1 MFIFSPYRTPG
12 RQRLAL
18 LDSTSFADI
27 PLHPAI
33 EAQIREAGDLTK
45 RKRAKIKGNW
55 SLFFSVLSELSSLVW
70 ELVTLSVLS
79 AVAMLASVLLV
90 RLLFK
95 ASLSFNLALGLTALY
110 LLLRCLRAVVEYINT
125 NRRLQIHRGVQLA
138 LYRMVNEKLVAIAPH
153 GRLNFSSGQL
163 KTLVGSDV
171 EAIEDFISA
180 ALMQWTPAIV
190 STLVLVPAIVLV
202 SGVPGAAGLIV
213 GLSIVPIAALCSALV
228 ERFQVKAQEEQDRL
242 TTTVGEWI
250 KNIRLVRFLGW
261 DGALEDEVNTRMR
274 SYNLRAALKN
284 GLAICVWG
292 ISHSWGMFPLITI
305 IAVSIWLDRGV
316 NLIEVF
322 SSLWLLEHL
331 MHQIQYIPH
340 SLSMYGSACA
350 GSERLKKL
358 LSQPEMAESFK
369 DAEGLIAQR
378 IIGADLKPVRLELTD
393 VTHSFNGEPVLRNI
407 SAAIDLGSRTAI
419 VGSVGSGKS
428 TLIEVLIGELP
439 FSSGSVRVHFSD
451 GTVGDL
457 WERDIYSAYR
467 REIAY
472 SPQQPFLSN
481 ASMRDNIDLS
491 GEASLEEL
499 QLAVSLANLDHDI
512 ALFPGGLAE
521 EVGESGINLSGGQR
535 QRVSLGRAFISKRTI
550 AFLDDPLS
558 AVDPDTERKLVASIF
573 SAMRGLVIVSHR
585 LAELER
591 CDRVIVLEGGEIVE
605 DGDPKILM
613 RDDGSRFSEYL
624 RALEVVDGRSV

>member
-1 MFIFSPYRTPG
+1 VLSSYKFSTYRSP
-12 RQRLAL
+12 RQQRLAL
-18 LDSTSFADI
+18 LAAKSFAEI
-27 PLHPAI
+27 PLHPVI
-33 EAQIREAGDLTK
+33 EAQINKARDLT
-45 RKRAKIKGNW
+45 RGERNKIRGNW
-55 SLFFSVLSELSSLVW
+55 SLFVGVLSELSSLVW
-70 ELVTLSVLS
+70 ELVALSSLS
-79 AVAMLASVLLV
+79 AVSMLASVLLV
-90 RLLFK
+90 RFLFK
-95 ASLSFNLALGLTALY
+95 GELSLKLAIALTGLY
-110 LLLRCLRAVVEYINT
+110 LVLRVFRAVVEYVNT

-138 LYRMVNEKLVAIAPH
+138 LYRMVNEKLVSISPQ
-153 GRLNFSSGQL
+153 GRLSFSSGQL

-202 SGVPGAAGLIV
+202 SGVPGAAGLVV
-213 GLSIVPIAALCSALV
+213 GLTIVPIAAGCSAIV

-261 DGALEDEVNTRMR
+261 DSALEDEVNARMR

-284 GLAICVWG
+284 CLNICIWG
-292 ISHSWGMFPLITI
+292 ISHSWGMFPLIAI
-305 IAVSIWLDRGV
+305 IGTSIWLDKGV

-350 GSERLKKL
+350 GSERLINL
-358 LSQPEMAESFK
+358 LSQPEISDSFK
-369 DAEGLIAQR
+369 KSDFVQKPLVVA
-378 IIGADLKPVRLELTD
+378 KPVRLELLD
-393 VTHSFNGEPVLRNI
+393 LSHSFGGEPVLRGI
-407 SAAIDLGSRTAI
+407 STVLDLERRTAI

-439 FSSGSVRVHFSD
+439 FSSGSIRVHFSD
-451 GTVGDL
+451 GTSGDL
-457 WERDIYSAYR
+457 WDREIYAAYR

-491 GEASLEEL
+491 GEASLEDL
-499 QLAVSLANLDHDI
+499 QLAVSLANLDLDI

-535 QRVSLGRAFISKRTI
+535 QRVSLGRAFISKRRI

-558 AVDPDTERKLVASIF
+558 AVDSDTERKLVDSIF
-573 SAMRGLVIVSHR
+573 ASMQGLILVSHR

-605 DGDPKILM
+605 DGDPRVLM
-613 RDDGSRFSEYL
+613 KSDGSRFSAYL
-624 RALEVVDGRSV
+624 SALERND